1 MTQPEP
7 GRHLRRKLAVEEKN
21 VKLNPDDRTVY
32 ELADDAD
39 KWLMTAIQ
47 HMYSSRPERLA
58 DARRCL
64 IKGHGDLVR
73 IAAMGGAK

>member
-1 MTQPEP
+1 MTDHDP
-7 GRHLRRKLAVEEKN
+7 GHYLRDKLAAEERKARRT
-21 VKLNPDDRTVY
+21 PDDRTVY
-32 ELADDAD
+32 QLADDAD
-39 KWLMTAIQ
+39 KWLMTAMA
-47 HMYSSRPERLA
+47 HMYSSKPERLA